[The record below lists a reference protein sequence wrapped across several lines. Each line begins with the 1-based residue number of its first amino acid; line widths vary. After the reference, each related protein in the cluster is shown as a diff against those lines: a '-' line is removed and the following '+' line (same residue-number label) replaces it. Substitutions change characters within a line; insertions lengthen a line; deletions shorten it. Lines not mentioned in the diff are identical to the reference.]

1 MTSAQDPR
9 TDEPSPE
16 ADPVDVAEQR
26 TLAGDDDTGTVEPID
41 DLGEANPADVYEQAI
56 HVGSDEEW
64 SR

>member
-16 ADPVDVAEQR
+16 ADPADVAEQR

-41 DLGEANPADVYEQAI
+41 DVGEANPADVYEQAI